1 MFFHFSITH
10 EKFTGSATGVYKME
24 ANFMGNDAVDCVRKE
39 GGCNTQTDMISRLVL
54 FPWPNSPALDR

>member
-1 MFFHFSITH
+1 
-10 EKFTGSATGVYKME
+10 ME

-54 FPWPNSPALDR
+54 FFFPKPNSPALNG

>member
-1 MFFHFSITH
+1 
-10 EKFTGSATGVYKME
+10 ME

-54 FPWPNSPALDR
+54 FFFLGQIHLSLTDKPSVKCVIKKTFLFFIRIQ

>member
-1 MFFHFSITH
+1 
-10 EKFTGSATGVYKME
+10 ME

-54 FPWPNSPALDR
+54 FFLKFSPFQKNP

>member
-1 MFFHFSITH
+1 
-10 EKFTGSATGVYKME
+10 ME

-54 FPWPNSPALDR
+54 FFFLGQIHLPCP